1 MAPDNSRAEFGR
13 MAEDMALRYLQKHDL
28 ALLARNFR
36 SRFGEIDLIMRENN
50 TIIFVEVRSR
60 KNSAFLHPVETIDN
74 SKRNKIRK
82 TSQVFMQKTS
92 VLNHCNWRFD
102 VITLIGRSEHG
113 MKIEWFKGAF

>member
-13 MAEDMALRYLQKHDL
+13 MAEDLALRYLQKHDL

-50 TIIFVEVRSR
+50 TIIFIEVRSR

-92 VLNHCNWRFD
+92 VFNHCNWRFD
-102 VITLIGRSEHG
+102 VVTLIGRSEHG